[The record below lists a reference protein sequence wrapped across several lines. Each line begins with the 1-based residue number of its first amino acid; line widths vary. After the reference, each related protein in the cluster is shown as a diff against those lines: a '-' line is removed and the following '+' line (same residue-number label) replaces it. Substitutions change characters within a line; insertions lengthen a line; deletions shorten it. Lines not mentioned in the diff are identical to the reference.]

1 VSFATETGVI
11 VENAVI
17 SQQKALLTKVEKMQ
31 RLAPWRGRKVSTGSI
46 AELLVK
52 SARFYSPRGVSG
64 CR

>member
-17 SQQKALLTKVEKMQ
+17 SQQNALLTEVEKMPN
-31 RLAPWRGRKVSTGSI
+31 LAPWRGRKVLRGSI
-46 AELLVK
+46 AELLAK